1 MNNTILEFFQKDH
14 ERLDRLFQQFQELKS
29 SSPFKAEEVFREFKQ
44 GLQRHIVWEEEILF
58 PVFEEKTGIM
68 ACGPTQVMR
77 MEHQKIKQ
85 CLEDIYEK
93 IQEKKSESDEEE
105 KELLSVLSSHNFK
118 EEHILYPALDEIL
131 DQDEK
136 EDLFTAITKRA
147 GEGRYRAF
155 C

>member
-1 MNNTILEFFQKDH
+1 MKNGILDFFGKDH
-14 ERLDRLFQQFQELKS
+14 ERLDDLFRQFQELKNS
-29 SSPFKAEEVFREFKQ
+29 DVLKAEDVFREFKR

-93 IQEKKSESDEEE
+93 VQENSSQSNKEEG
-105 KELLSVLSSHNFK
+105 ELLSVLSSHNFK
-118 EEHILYPALDEIL
+118 EEHILYPALDEML
-131 DQDEK
+131 GHDEK
-136 EDLFTAITKRA
+136 DAVFTAIKNM
-147 GEGRYRAF
+147 GERRYRAF